1 MVEDHTRSVRRAEN
15 GRIQGTREGV
25 GMKKINEDQYAFIT
39 KDGYDHPAVVMLEG
53 EYKDVAWGYTT
64 VSVPQI
70 DELKDNAALK
80 WEFEILDNAGREW
93 EEFKNQSFVDLMGDI
108 LSDQIEE
115 QLETGKLQFND

>member
-1 MVEDHTRSVRRAEN
+1 
-15 GRIQGTREGV
+15 
-25 GMKKINEDQYAFIT
+25 MKKINEDQYAFIT

-80 WEFEILDNAGREW
+80 WDFEILDNAGRDW

>member
-1 MVEDHTRSVRRAEN
+1 MSKK
-15 GRIQGTREGV
+15 IEGV
-25 GMKKINEDQYAFIT
+25 DMKKINEDQYAFIT
-39 KDGYDHPAVVMLEG
+39 KDGYNHPAVVMLEG
-53 EYKDVAWGYTT
+53 EYKDVAWGYT
-64 VSVPQI
+64 SVKFPKV
-70 DELKDNAALK
+70 DELRDRLSMK

>member
-1 MVEDHTRSVRRAEN
+1 MA
-15 GRIQGTREGV
+15 
-25 GMKKINEDQYAFIT
+25 MKKINEDQYAFIT
-39 KDGYDHPAVVMLEG
+39 KDGYEHPAVVMLEG
-53 EYKDVAWGYTT
+53 EYKGVAWGYTT

-93 EEFKNQSFVDLMGDI
+93 DEFKNQTFVDLMGDI

-115 QLETGKLQFND
+115 QLKDGRLQFS

>member
-1 MVEDHTRSVRRAEN
+1 
-15 GRIQGTREGV
+15 
-25 GMKKINEDQYAFIT
+25 MKKINEDQYAFIT

-53 EYKDVAWGYTT
+53 EYKGVAWGYTT

-70 DELKDNAALK
+70 DELKDNAKLP

-93 EEFKNQSFVDLMGDI
+93 DEFKNQTFVDLMGDI

-115 QLETGKLQFND
+115 QLETGKLRYND

>member
-1 MVEDHTRSVRRAEN
+1 
-15 GRIQGTREGV
+15 
-25 GMKKINEDQYAFIT
+25 MKKINEDQYAFIT

-53 EYKDVAWGYTT
+53 EYKGVAWGYTT

>member
-1 MVEDHTRSVRRAEN
+1 
-15 GRIQGTREGV
+15 
-25 GMKKINEDQYAFIT
+25 MKKINEDQYAFIT

-115 QLETGKLQFND
+115 QLETGTLKFNDGK

>member
-1 MVEDHTRSVRRAEN
+1 
-15 GRIQGTREGV
+15 
-25 GMKKINEDQYAFIT
+25 MKKINEDQYAFIT

-93 EEFKNQSFVDLMGDI
+93 DEFKNQSFVDLMGDI

>member
-1 MVEDHTRSVRRAEN
+1 ME
-15 GRIQGTREGV
+15 
-25 GMKKINEDQYAFIT
+25 MKKINEDQYAFIT

>member
-1 MVEDHTRSVRRAEN
+1 
-15 GRIQGTREGV
+15 
-25 GMKKINEDQYAFIT
+25 MKKINEDQYAFIT